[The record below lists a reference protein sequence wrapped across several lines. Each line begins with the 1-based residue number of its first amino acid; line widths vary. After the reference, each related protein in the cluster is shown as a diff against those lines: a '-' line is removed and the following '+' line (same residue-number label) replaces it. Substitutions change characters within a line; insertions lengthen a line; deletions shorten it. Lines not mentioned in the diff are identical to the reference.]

1 MTRDLRKYTTQ
12 TNFRLL
18 VGAFLLLFVV
28 GLGLIWLIYGLPA
41 AITGLLC
48 LFGALFPIGLI
59 WLFMFGLD
67 WFVKRA
73 NRDD

>member
-1 MTRDLRKYTTQ
+1 MSRDLRKYTSQ

-41 AITGLLC
+41 AITGMFCLL
-48 LFGALFPIGLI
+48 GALVPISLV
-59 WLFMFGLD
+59 WLFMVGLD
-67 WFVKRA
+67 WIVRRA

>member
-1 MTRDLRKYTTQ
+1 MTRDLRKYTSQ

-18 VGAFLLLFVV
+18 VGAFLLLFVI
-28 GLGLIWLIYGLPA
+28 GLGLIGLIYGLPA

-48 LFGALFPIGLI
+48 LLGSLVPIGLV
-59 WLFMFGLD
+59 WLFMFGID
-67 WFVKRA
+67 WIVKRA

>member
-1 MTRDLRKYTTQ
+1 MTRDLRKYTSQ

-18 VGAFLLLFVV
+18 VGAFLLLFVI
-28 GLGLIWLIYGLPA
+28 GLGLIGLIYGLPA

-48 LFGALFPIGLI
+48 LLGALVPIGMV

-67 WFVKRA
+67 WLVRRA
-73 NRDD
+73 NRD

>member
-1 MTRDLRKYTTQ
+1 MTRDLRKYMSQ

-18 VGAFLLLFVV
+18 AGAFFLLFVV

-41 AITGLLC
+41 AISGLLC
-48 LFGALFPIGLI
+48 LLGALIPIGLI
-59 WLFMFGLD
+59 WLFMLGLD
-67 WFVKRA
+67 WIVKQA

>member
-1 MTRDLRKYTTQ
+1 MTRDLRKYTSQ

-41 AITGLLC
+41 AIVGLFC
-48 LFGALFPIGLI
+48 LLGALVPIGLV
-59 WLFMFGLD
+59 WLFMFGID
-67 WFVKRA
+67 WIVQRA
-73 NRDD
+73 NSDD